1 MLRAT
6 AKKWL
11 RPNLWRTHQYPPRP
25 LAAPTHYRRPAEPAS
40 GPSIAVVTPSFN
52 HAPFISE
59 TIDSLLAQNYAGLR
73 YTVQDG
79 GSTDDTLAILAGY
92 GDRLDWVSRPDAGQS
107 DAINQGFERVS
118 GEIMAWLNS
127 DDLLMPGALAYVAR
141 YFQAHPEVDLV
152 YGHRIYIDVDGRE
165 IGRCILPSHDA
176 ETLMF
181 ADFVPQETLFWRRRV
196 WTALA
201 PLDGAYECAMDWE
214 FILRAIHAGFRFR
227 RLPRFLGCFRVHPAQ
242 KTTARMP
249 TSHAEMDRLRGH
261 YFGRA
266 LTKAEIFR
274 GIRNYV
280 ARHVVLDRMHRVGLI
295 KY

>member
-25 LAAPTHYRRPAEPAS
+25 LAAPAHYRQPAEPAI

-52 HAPFISE
+52 HAAFIPE
-59 TIDSLLAQNYAGLR
+59 TIDSVLTQNYAGLR

-79 GSTDDTLAILAGY
+79 GSTDGTLSILARY
-92 GDRLDWVSRPDAGQS
+92 GNRLDWVSRPDAGQS
-107 DAINQGFERVS
+107 DAINQGFERVA

-127 DDLLMPGALAYVAR
+127 DDLLLPGTLAYVAR

-152 YGHRIYIDVDGRE
+152 YGHRFYIDEMGRE
-165 IGRCILPSHDA
+165 IGRCILPAHHA
-176 ETLMF
+176 ETLKF
-181 ADFVPQETLFWRRRV
+181 ADFVPQESLFWRRHV
-196 WTALA
+196 WAA
-201 PLDGAYECAMDWE
+201 VGPLDVTYHCAMDWD
-214 FILRAIHAGFRFR
+214 FILRAIRAGFQFR
-227 RLPRFLGCFRVHPAQ
+227 RLPRFIGCFRVHAAQ
-242 KTTARMP
+242 KTIAKMP
-249 TSHAEMDRLRGH
+249 TSHAEMDRLRCD

-266 LTKAEIFR
+266 LTKAEILR

-280 ARHVVLDRMHRVGLI
+280 ARHVVLDRMHRVGI
-295 KY
+295 VKY